1 SPYRLPAPP
10 PADQGP
16 PHGQAVEE
24 EQLLL
29 ATATAHP
36 AEAERMRWLTPA
48 DFTLPLHAGLWRCLT
63 SMARRRS
70 PIDPVTVL
78 WEAQQGG
85 LLTSDIEP
93 TELLGLLTEPVGS
106 ATYWGRRI
114 LQRALLTT
122 AHHTGR
128 HIEAHTKNP
137 AIAPHHLLHA
147 SRHALTNFNSLRAR
161 WSHAAS
167 PSPPPSH
174 PAPPTTPSRP
184 GPPRTTPP
192 TTTRITR

>member
-1 SPYRLPAPP
+1 PP
-10 PADQGP
+10 PTDQGP

-36 AEAERMRWLTPA
+36 DQAERMRWLTPA

-63 SMARRRS
+63 GMARRRS

-93 TELLGLLTEPVGS
+93 TELLGLLTAPVGS
-106 ATYWGRRI
+106 PSHWGRRI

-137 AIAPHHLLHA
+137 AIAPRHLLLD
-147 SRHALTNFNSLRAR
+147 SRHALANFNSLRAR
-161 WSHAAS
+161 WSHATSSMA
-167 PSPPPSH
+167 
-174 PAPPTTPSRP
+174 PANRP
-184 GPPRTTPP
+184 IHTLFL
-192 TTTRITR
+192 